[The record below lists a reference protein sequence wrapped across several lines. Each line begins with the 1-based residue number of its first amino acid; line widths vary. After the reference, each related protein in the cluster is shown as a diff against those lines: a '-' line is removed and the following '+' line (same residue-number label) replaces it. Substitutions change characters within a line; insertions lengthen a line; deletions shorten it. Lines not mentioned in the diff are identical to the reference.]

1 MIASRQEG
9 AARWRHR
16 RRGRLQWPMLLAL
29 MVLWVMLWGQLT
41 VANVL
46 SGLVVAIAVKMV
58 FPLPPI
64 VFEGKLRPWPIIRL
78 IGFFLRG
85 MILASIEVTV
95 ETLRPREPR
104 NALIEVPLRSDSDL
118 SLTLTAEIVCL
129 IPGSVV
135 VEARR
140 STHTIYVHS
149 LNVRDHDAV
158 EDARASVFDIDR
170 RVVDAIGSD
179 ADRETIRSATAAQG
193 GRK

>member
-41 VANVL
+41 VANL
-46 SGLVVAIAVKMV
+46 LGGLAVAIVVKVV

-64 VFEGKLRPWPIIRL
+64 IFEGKLRPLSIIRL
-78 IGFFLRG
+78 IGFFVSG
-85 MILASIEVTV
+85 MLQASIEVSI
-95 ETLRPREPR
+95 EILRPREPR
-104 NALIEVPLRSDSDL
+104 NALIEVPLRGDSDL
-118 SLTLTAEIVCL
+118 VLTLTAEIVCL

-135 VEARR
+135 VEVHRT
-140 STHTIYVHS
+140 THTLYVHS
-149 LNVRDHDAV
+149 LNVRDDEAV
-158 EDARASVFDIDR
+158 EHARAHVYDIER
-170 RVVDAIGSD
+170 RVVDAMGSQ
-179 ADRETIRSATAAQG
+179 AHREAVRAASSPKG

>member
-1 MIASRQEG
+1 MIANRHEG

-16 RRGRLQWPMLLAL
+16 RRGQLQWPMLLAL
-29 MVLWVMLWGQLT
+29 VVLWVMLWGQLT